1 MTTVI
6 AMLPTSSGGVPWNS
20 SFEWKYVNYTPL
32 VVGGTLL
39 VLWLA
44 WQLRVKHT
52 YTGPRS
58 TVDLPP
64 GVGSADE
71 LEMEYEEHHPGHHHH
86 GNRPI
91 PAENR
96 TLADNPAD

>member
-1 MTTVI
+1 M
-6 AMLPTSSGGVPWNS
+6 
-20 SFEWKYVNYTPL
+20 NYTPL

-58 TVDLPP
+58 TVDLPA
-64 GVGSADE
+64 GLTSADE
-71 LEMEYEEHHPGHHHH
+71 LEIEYEEHHPGHHHH
-86 GNRPI
+86 RPTSARRPI
-91 PAENR
+91 QHTSPGN
-96 TLADNPAD
+96 

>member
-1 MTTVI
+1 VAFNAVVSIGVVGLYLAFAIPIDQRWRKGSEFRTGSWNLGRKYKWLCVVAVAEIGVTTVI

-44 WQLRVKHT
+44 WQLR
-52 YTGPRS
+52 
-58 TVDLPP
+58 
-64 GVGSADE
+64 
-71 LEMEYEEHHPGHHHH
+71 
-86 GNRPI
+86 
-91 PAENR
+91 
-96 TLADNPAD
+96 